1 MSYGEGLYGVLMFG
15 GTAAPPE
22 PPDILP
28 PDLMAYLPAYW
39 QGIRD
44 MVELQTTLA
53 EELGISIAS
62 AADLAKQ
69 FYVST
74 ATWGLSYWEQEFGL
88 ATDPSMSYEWRREII
103 IAKMRGHGTVTKQ
116 MLIGVASAFSG
127 GEVDVI
133 EYPAEYR
140 FVIQFI
146 GVLGVPANL
155 TGFMAM
161 LEQIKPAHL
170 SYSFLYTYTTWDMVS
185 DLTWQEA
192 GTRTWGQ
199 LRTYGGG

>member
-1 MSYGEGLYGVLMFG
+1 MSYGDGLYGTLLFG
-15 GTAAPPE
+15 HTAAPPE
-22 PPDILP
+22 PPDVMP

-39 QGIRD
+39 HGIRD

-53 EELGISIAS
+53 KELGISIAS
-62 AADLAKQ
+62 AADLANQ

-103 IAKMRGHGTVTKQ
+103 FAKLRGHGTVTKQ
-116 MLIGVASAFSG
+116 MLIGVAAAFSG
-127 GEVDVI
+127 GEVDVL
-133 EYPAEYR
+133 EYPDEYR

-155 TGFMAM
+155 AGFMAM

-170 SYSFLYTYTTWDMVS
+170 SVSFLYTYTIWDMVS